1 MYGPYKKCMLIWVE
15 CSNWRTLN
23 EEYPKKKKKKGGE
36 LRNEGQQ
43 RKEHPSVAAYVSIS
57 LL

>member
-1 MYGPYKKCMLIWVE
+1 ME
-15 CSNWRTLN
+15 DTN
-23 EEYPKKKKKKGGE
+23 EEYPKKKKKKKGGE

-57 LL
+57 LLWS